1 MNFENI
7 IHFRPEFKELVSSV
21 DRSTL
26 EEYYAEVSIPSD
38 LSDKSVVD
46 KKYTSPFISLIEN
59 TYFYDYVMSKY
70 DISNEEWLM
79 FILDINKL
87 SWKLDTLPLWNILT
101 SVKKTSSTFF
111 SKYISSE
118 ELIDSEFV
126 TKLELTVDEN
136 MSQLDFISTLFYEIT
151 DKIFVDNIISKS
163 LFLEITIDG
172 IQKNE
177 SKQDIIFR
185 ICNLIEN
192 HEQLP
197 NIN

>member
-87 SWKLDTLPLWNILT
+87 SWKLDTLPFWDILT
-101 SVKKTSSTFF
+101 SVKKISSTFF